1 MKEIIEGLDK
11 AFDNRVRLGI
21 MAALVA
27 TDWVDFT
34 TLKELLDLSDGNL
47 ATHLKALEQA
57 QYIAIRKAFIGRK
70 PNTSYQAT
78 VLGRKAFEE
87 HLLLL
92 EKMIKT
98 MSITYASLYKKEYE
112 ATQALML
119 KYSIEFQ
126 KKINSKK
133 LMRSGK
139 KPRFKAS
146 FF

>member
-98 MSITYASLYKKEYE
+98 MKK
-112 ATQALML
+112 Q
-119 KYSIEFQ
+119 
-126 KKINSKK
+126 
-133 LMRSGK
+133 G
-139 KPRFKAS
+139 
-146 FF
+146 